1 MKKLFLLFAVVVII
15 LLSVFAFSSKT
26 VFADGMMIESD
37 PYSGRW
43 DYSDESNQQAFI
55 NYENGL
61 QKMIISVG
69 FENENN
75 NGAVWLF
82 PVPSDPNKIAI
93 NIIKNLPQLT
103 GEEISEKAKS
113 NLDQASEYLQM
124 SQIYTIPLIIFTKDM
139 MSAASD
145 SLALGGGFS
154 LGWGENTEQDVEVF
168 EHLEKEGISSEI
180 ITAKTANGLYEYFK
194 SKGLKIEKDSIP
206 VLNNYIG
213 KDYSFIASW
222 ISAPKKNISAQEIKN
237 NLDEYFSYSN
247 PNQKFNELLNILEE
261 KYLDFANLYSRSE
274 KVDYLKSIDGEVVMN
289 ELVNA
294 IQNDPLIIDSNYN
307 QKGIFVTFP
316 SKDIFFPLLPT
327 SVYGSKVV
335 PATIR
340 IIGHVSP
347 KVFQEIKSF
356 TKVEYN
362 DGWFHV
368 YDYKNLEEINDLKS
382 FYSEILHD
390 NKNIKYT
397 KIEINSPSKYFTQ
410 DLWIKD
416 KAPIKTYYSSFIANY
431 TVLIAIFLFIFCSV
445 LAGIV
450 AGMIVFKDLRKHPI
464 KLGFIGLSNCLT
476 IIGLIITVLII
487 NTKNENPDTVE
498 LIKEIKQK
506 GYYTKRRVVKI
517 LFLLLT
523 PFLMAGLP
531 FLLLPFV
538 ILEII
543 YNNLSDVFWMTF
555 IYLLLISILIIGF
568 MIVRI
573 KNEDKYLFEQLKSAK
588 YSTFSFHPKDKMK
601 LIFIPVFSISFLI
614 FSWLL
619 IKFIE
624 LTV

>member
-1 MKKLFLLFAVVVII
+1 MKNFFSFLAVVIII
-15 LLSVFAFSSKT
+15 LLSAFAFSSKT
-26 VFADGMMIESD
+26 VFADGMMIEPD

-69 FENENN
+69 FEIENN

-82 PVPSDPNKIAI
+82 PVPSDPNKIAL

-145 SLALGGGFS
+145 NLALGEGFS
-154 LGWGENTEQDVEVF
+154 LGWRENTEQDVEVF

-180 ITAKTANGLYEYFK
+180 ITAKTANGLYDYFEN
-194 SKGLKIEKDSIP
+194 KGLKIEKDSIP

-222 ISAPKKNISAQEIKN
+222 ISAPKNNISAQEIKN
-237 NLDEYFSYSN
+237 NLAEYFLYSN
-247 PNQKFNELLNILEE
+247 PNQKFNELINILEQ

-274 KVDYLKSIDGEVVMN
+274 KIDYLKSRDGEVVMN

-316 SKDIFFPLLPT
+316 SKEIFFPLLPT

-347 KVFQEIKSF
+347 KVFQDIKSF

-362 DGWFHV
+362 DGWFYV
-368 YDYKNLEEINDLKS
+368 NDYKNLEEINDLKS
-382 FYSEILHD
+382 FYSEILQD

-416 KAPIKTYYSSFIANY
+416 KAPIKTYYSTFIANY
-431 TVLIAIFLFIFCSV
+431 TVLIAIFLFVFCSV

-450 AGMIVFKDLRKHPI
+450 AGMIAFKDLRKHPI
-464 KLGFIGLSNCLT
+464 KLGLIGLSNCLT
-476 IIGLIITVLII
+476 IIGLIVAIVLI
-487 NTKNENPDTVE
+487 KVGHENEQIIQ
-498 LIKEIKQK
+498 LITEIKQK
-506 GYYTKRRVVKI
+506 GYYKKRRIANTFFVLATLVFIIGIYFFDFSNHSIMFFIYFYIALSLFVVYGFIYRKVKI
-517 LFLLLT
+517 
-523 PFLMAGLP
+523 
-531 FLLLPFV
+531 
-538 ILEII
+538 
-543 YNNLSDVFWMTF
+543 
-555 IYLLLISILIIGF
+555 
-568 MIVRI
+568 
-573 KNEDKYLFEQLKSAK
+573 EDKYLFEQLESAR
-588 YSTFSFHPKDKMK
+588 YSNYLLKPHYKMK
-601 LIFIPVFSISFLI
+601 LIFIPVFSVSFLI
-614 FSWLL
+614 ISWLL
-619 IKFIE
+619 IKLIE